1 VRRQKLGP
9 KDKMSSL
16 AFSVL
21 LFGFVASVASEELV
35 KAGDFTNYAHG
46 IKGEVFLKDEKTLVI
61 KGFAYD
67 GAGPD
72 AFFWAGKSGQPS
84 SVGTILPYPFE
95 GKFYE
100 YEDQNAPILERR
112 FNGEEIVLTL
122 PDDLKATDIKW
133 LSVWCRRFRVNFGD
147 MFFPEDLSFEDNSL
161 TLAEPEDAHDHDH
174 DHDEE
179 ESAVAEGDKPDEL
192 PPPLVEPTHNAH
204 DPNRHDDDWKE
215 DPDALSATAEAE
227 AESSAVSFNLSF
239 TASILAI
246 LGAYLF

>member
-1 VRRQKLGP
+1 
-9 KDKMSSL
+9 MSSL

-21 LFGFVASVASEELV
+21 LFSLVASVASGELV
-35 KAGDFTNYAHG
+35 KAGDFQNYAHG
-46 IKGEVFLKDEKTLVI
+46 IAGEVFLKDEKTLVI
-61 KGFAYD
+61 KGFTYD

-72 AFFWAGKSGQPS
+72 AFFWAGTSQAPS

-100 YEDQNAPILERR
+100 YEDQSAPILSRR
-112 FNGEEIVLTL
+112 YNGEEIVLTL

-147 MFFPEDLSFEDNSL
+147 MFFPEDLSFEDN
-161 TLAEPEDAHDHDH
+161 TLDVAVLPEGDHDHDH
-174 DHDEE
+174 DHDED
-179 ESAVAEGDKPDEL
+179 ESADAEGAKPEDL

-204 DPNRHDDDWKE
+204 DPNRHDEGWKE
-215 DPDALSATAEAE
+215 DPDALSSSAESEAE

-239 TASILAI
+239 AASILAI